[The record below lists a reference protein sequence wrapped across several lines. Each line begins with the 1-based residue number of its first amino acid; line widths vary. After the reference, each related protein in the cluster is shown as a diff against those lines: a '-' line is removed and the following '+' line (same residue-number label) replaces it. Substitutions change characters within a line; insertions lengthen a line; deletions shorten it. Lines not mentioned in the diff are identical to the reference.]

1 MSAGTA
7 ALLLGGTVL
16 SASGCRRRAAVRD
29 VELQC
34 RVEPAPPRTGPA
46 RVIVTLAHLKQ
57 SGPVK
62 GAKVSVEGNMA
73 HPGMV
78 PVFGTAT
85 ETQPGRYEAPLTLTM
100 GGDWV
105 LSVTARLPDGRRL
118 RRDVP
123 LPGVKGP

>member
-1 MSAGTA
+1 M
-7 ALLLGGTVL
+7 
-16 SASGCRRRAAVRD
+16 
-29 VELQC
+29 
-34 RVEPAPPRTGPA
+34 
-46 RVIVTLAHLKQ
+46 IVTLAHLEQK
-57 SGPVK
+57 GPVT

-85 ETQPGRYEAPLTLTM
+85 ETQPGQYEAPLTLTM

-105 LSVTARLPDGRRL
+105 LIVTARLPDGRRL

-123 LPGVKGP
+123 LPAVKGP